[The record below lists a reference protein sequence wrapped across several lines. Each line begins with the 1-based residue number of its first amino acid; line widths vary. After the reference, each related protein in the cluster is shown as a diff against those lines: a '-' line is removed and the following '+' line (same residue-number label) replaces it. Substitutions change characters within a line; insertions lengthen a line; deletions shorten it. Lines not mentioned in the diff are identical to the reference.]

1 MNTRPL
7 LITRTSFIP
16 TVSELLA
23 VRRRDDML
31 LFIVIFVT
39 AFSLTPV
46 FILSGL
52 ALGLGLLLGLLGA
65 LAVALVIVRWPS
77 AGFYF
82 AAASALLIEEQPL
95 TTAPV
100 LTDHLYVFY
109 WPSGLE
115 GQIERPIGYMFI
127 FIIMVLV
134 CYHFIKRQKLLRGGT
149 LFWPFLLYLLCVVGG
164 ILHGLTSGGDLK
176 ITVVEVRPFWY
187 LFVSYLL
194 GYNLVR
200 HKRDIRTLFWLV
212 IIVAGIKGVQ
222 GVYIYLVVL
231 HGNLTGYDSIMAH
244 EESFF
249 FAAML
254 VLLILFYLH
263 YRYRPQLYAA
273 LLVLPF
279 VLVSLIANQ
288 RRTDYIALLV
298 GFVMAWFL
306 IFVVKPTA
314 RKMLIIIALIILILG
329 PAYVAVFSNSTG
341 LFAAPARAVVSVFSN
356 NGPGS
361 KADSNLYRTV
371 EDADL
376 IYTVKQHPV
385 FGLGFGKPYSEPVPL
400 TTVFPDIQAAD
411 IYYAYVP
418 HNTIYWVWMR
428 LGAVGFFAFWY
439 LIGAII
445 VRGSQIVRQL
455 KDQYLQLAAIYIIG
469 ITAMEIIVAFG
480 DYQLFTF
487 RNVIYVGLLVG
498 VLMKLPLLDEKSQTI
513 KTSEADL
520 VLSSSI
526 QGFQRKGANV

>member
-1 MNTRPL
+1 MHTRPS
-7 LITRTSFIP
+7 LISKSNFIP
-16 TVSELLA
+16 TVSELVA
-23 VRRRDDML
+23 VRRKSDIL
-31 LFIVIFVT
+31 LFVVIFVT

-52 ALGLGLLLGLLGA
+52 TLGLGLLLGVLGA
-65 LAVALVIVRWPS
+65 LTVTVVIVRWPS

-95 TTAPV
+95 TTAPI

-127 FIIMVLV
+127 FIIMVLI

-176 ITVVEVRPFWY
+176 ITVVEIRPFWY
-187 LFVSYLL
+187 MFVSYLL

-200 HKRDIRTLFWLV
+200 RKRDIRALFWL
-212 IIVAGIKGVQ
+212 IIIAAGIKGVQ
-222 GVYIYLVVL
+222 GIYIYLIVL
-231 HGNLTGYDSIMAH
+231 HGNLTGSNAIMSH

-249 FAAML
+249 FISL
-254 VLLILFYLH
+254 LLLLILLCLH

-273 LLVLPF
+273 LLVTPF

-298 GFVMAWFL
+298 GIVVAWLL
-306 IFVVKPTA
+306 IFVVKPTS
-314 RKMLIIIALIILILG
+314 RKMLIIVALVILLLG
-329 PAYVAVFSNSTG
+329 SAYVAVFSNSTG
-341 LFAAPARAVVSVFSN
+341 LFAAPARGVVSVFSN
-356 NGPGS
+356 NGSGI

-371 EDADL
+371 EDTDL
-376 IYTVKQHPV
+376 IYSVKQHPL
-385 FGLGFGKPYSEPVPL
+385 FGLGFGKPYPEPIPL
-400 TTVFPDIQAAD
+400 TTVFPGILASDM
-411 IYYAYVP
+411 YYAYVP

-428 LGAVGFFAFWY
+428 LGSIGFLIFWY

-445 VRGSQIVRQL
+445 VRGSLIARQL
-455 KDQYLQLAAIYIIG
+455 KDHYLQLVAIYIIG
-469 ITAMEIIVAFG
+469 VTTMEIIVAFG
-480 DYQLFTF
+480 DYQLFAF

-498 VLMKLPLLDEKSQTI
+498 VLMKLPLLDKKS
-513 KTSEADL
+513 
-520 VLSSSI
+520 
-526 QGFQRKGANV
+526 